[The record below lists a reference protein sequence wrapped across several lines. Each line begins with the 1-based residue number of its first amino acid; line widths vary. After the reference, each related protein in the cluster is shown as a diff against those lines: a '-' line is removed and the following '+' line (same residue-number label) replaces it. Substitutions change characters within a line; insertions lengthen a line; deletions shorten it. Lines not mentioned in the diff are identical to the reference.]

1 MEVSAQVS
9 QKQIKLKANFKNMK
23 NKNLSSK
30 EDRFKKTTD
39 KNWRIR
45 TNNHH
50 SIETCIEAPHNEI
63 QEKFEKTRP

>member
-1 MEVSAQVS
+1 MEASLQVS
-9 QKQIKLKANFKNMK
+9 QKQIKLKANFKNLK

-30 EDRFKKTTD
+30 EDRFKKTN
-39 KNWRIR
+39 KNWMIP